1 MTTSVAS
8 TPSTAISNPA
18 TGSSTLGPTYD
29 PTSTATALATEG
41 QSDARA
47 QLQTDTTNATAEAS
61 ALTALQTAMTNFDSA
76 VQTLSN
82 MKGVVANTASFSSA
96 VGTATATTQALPG
109 NYSFYVQQLATAG
122 QVSYGGLSNSTAAGS
137 GSLNVTLANGSSF
150 TVDLANADTNGDGQL
165 SPQEIA
171 AAINTAAQNNS
182 QVTASTMTINGAS
195 TLVLTSKATGAA
207 NAASIDA
214 TNVTNAA
221 LKAELDNTA
230 NKTQLVTPQDAII
243 WVGAQGT
250 GTQVQQA
257 SNTFNIVDNVAMTFT
272 SAQAAGAAPVTLSVG
287 TDTTTTASNVQS
299 FVTAYNALQ
308 TLLNTQTSEGDPTN
322 TVAAGA
328 FAGDAGVA
336 ALQRRL
342 NDAVRQVTNGQSLVN
357 YGVSATLDAS
367 NNVTLSLDTTRLNT
381 AIAANPTGLNNVF
394 GSAQTGSPTGVLG
407 AVDTLMNQWTSSATG
422 QISVR
427 QSAVTA
433 EQKDIQ
439 SRSDE
444 LDTQYNNAYARYLA
458 QFTALQTLQSQMTSN
473 SNLMTALFS
482 SSSS

>member
-8 TPSTAISNPA
+8 TPSTTISNPA
-18 TGSSTLGPTYD
+18 TGSSSLGPTYD

-41 QSDARA
+41 QSDART

-96 VGTATATTQALPG
+96 VGT
-109 NYSFYVQQLATAG
+109 ATAG

-272 SAQAAGAAPVTLSVG
+272 TAQAAGAAPVTLSVG

>member
-195 TLVLTSKATGAA
+195 
-207 NAASIDA
+207 IDA

-257 SNTFNIVDNVAMTFT
+257 SNTFNIVDNVAMTF
-272 SAQAAGAAPVTLSVG
+272 
-287 TDTTTTASNVQS
+287 
-299 FVTAYNALQ
+299 
-308 TLLNTQTSEGDPTN
+308 
-322 TVAAGA
+322 
-328 FAGDAGVA
+328 
-336 ALQRRL
+336 
-342 NDAVRQVTNGQSLVN
+342 
-357 YGVSATLDAS
+357 
-367 NNVTLSLDTTRLNT
+367 
-381 AIAANPTGLNNVF
+381 
-394 GSAQTGSPTGVLG
+394 
-407 AVDTLMNQWTSSATG
+407 
-422 QISVR
+422 
-427 QSAVTA
+427 
-433 EQKDIQ
+433 
-439 SRSDE
+439 
-444 LDTQYNNAYARYLA
+444 
-458 QFTALQTLQSQMTSN
+458 
-473 SNLMTALFS
+473 
-482 SSSS
+482 

>member
-8 TPSTAISNPA
+8 TPSTTISNPA

-122 QVSYGGLSNSTAAGS
+122 QVSNGGLSNSTAAGS
-137 GSLNVTLANGSSF
+137 GSLDVTLANGTSF
-150 TVDLANADTNGDGQL
+150 TVDLANADSNGDGQL

-287 TDTTTTASNVQS
+287 TDTTTTASNVQT

-328 FAGDAGVA
+328 FAGDAGGPGA
-336 ALQRRL
+336 HRR
-342 NDAVRQVTNGQSLVN
+342 SLVN